1 MRRSILTWWT
11 IISLG
16 MASPCLG
23 QPALDIA
30 ADYVID
36 VVAVSGRGL
45 EGDAWY
51 LDNLDVTA
59 TADLGALAG
68 LEGTTLHLHILNNL
82 GGNPNNRAATL
93 QGIDN
98 IEVTGQRLR
107 IFEFWAEQRLGPRT
121 TLRAGLYDLNSE
133 FYANDAAG
141 LLLAPAFGVGSEI
154 AATGPNGPSIFPST
168 AIAARID
175 HRFSEAA
182 YVRAAVL
189 NAAAGTLGDPQGVD
203 LSFDNGALLIAEAGI
218 EGRGRLSLGVWGY
231 TDRQPHLRRVDAS
244 GAAVGTRAQGAYV
257 VAEWP
262 LVTWS
267 EERGLTA
274 FVRAGASDGRTTP
287 FRGGWQAGLLWTG
300 PFRARPESA
309 ISIGANQGVLS
320 KAWRRNL
327 RDLGTRTAWAETAFE
342 LTASDRLAPHLTLQP
357 DLQLVLDPGGDR
369 SRGPAL
375 VSSLRVVLDF

>member
-1 MRRSILTWWT
+1 MRQSILTWAT
-11 IISLG
+11 LLSLAWSE
-16 MASPCLG
+16 ASAGAPV
-23 QPALDIA
+23 LDIS

-36 VVAVSGRGL
+36 AVAVSGRGL
-45 EGDAWY
+45 DGDAWY

-59 TADLGALAG
+59 TVDLAPLVG
-68 LEGTTLHLHILNNL
+68 LRETVVHLHILNNL

-98 IEVTGQRLR
+98 IEVPGQRLR
-107 IFEFWAEQRLGPRT
+107 IFELWAERRLGPRT
-121 TLRAGLYDLNSE
+121 TIRAGLYDLNSE

-168 AIAARID
+168 AMAARID
-175 HRFSEAA
+175 HRLGDTA
-182 YVRAAVL
+182 YVRMAVL
-189 NAAAGTLGDPQGVD
+189 NAAAGTLGDPHGVD
-203 LSFDNGALLIAEAGI
+203 FSFDHGALLIAEAGL
-218 EGRGRLSLGVWGY
+218 ERRGRFALGIWGY
-231 TDRQPHLRRVDAS
+231 SDRQPDTRRVDARGLPA
-244 GAAVGTRAQGAYV
+244 GARARGVYA

-262 LVTWS
+262 VRTWS
-267 EERGLTA
+267 DERALTA

-300 PFRARPESA
+300 AFRDRPESA
-309 ISIGANQGVLS
+309 ISIGANQGVLA
-320 KAWRRNL
+320 KPWRRNL

-357 DLQLVLDPGGDR
+357 DLQFVLDPGGDR
-369 SRGPAL
+369 DRGPAL